1 MSRIGRAPIKLASGV
16 DVSVNN
22 SIVKV
27 KGPKGQL
34 EFPISSRL
42 SVKIDDGVLTVER
55 PSDHRDDR
63 AQHGLARSLIN
74 NAVIGVSQGYT
85 RNLEIRGVGY
95 RANAK
100 NNVVDLSLGF
110 SHPVSV
116 AAPEGVTIETPE
128 PTKIVITGIDK
139 QVVGQVAANIRA
151 KRPPDSYHGKGV
163 RYEGEHIRLKPGKA
177 AAAAG

>member
-1 MSRIGRAPIKLASGV
+1 MSRIGRAPVKIAAGV
-16 DVSVNN
+16 EVNVSN

-27 KGPKGQL
+27 KGPKGKL

-42 SVKIDDGVLTVER
+42 SVKIEDGLLTVAR